1 MRPKTAAK
9 IYRRICANEGKIFMS
24 IRMHKPWLSIAEAT
38 GLLRGNL
45 GVYQLADEHQQVLY
59 IGYAGGKSLFG
70 LKGEVGQALQRLP
83 QACLV
88 RWEVTSAY
96 LTRYK
101 ELLMLHR
108 HDFGELPDN
117 NEPLPLGVLRPAG

>member
-1 MRPKTAAK
+1 
-9 IYRRICANEGKIFMS
+9 MS
-24 IRMHKPWLSIAEAT
+24 IRMHKPWLNIAEAT

-59 IGYAGGKSLFG
+59 IGYAGGNSLFG
-70 LKGEVGQALQRLP
+70 LKGEVGQTLQRLP

-88 RWEVTSAY
+88 RWEVTSSY

-101 ELLMLHR
+101 ELLMLPS

-117 NEPLPLGVLRPAG
+117 NEPLPLGVLRPVG